1 MASTNSSTGSFKEI
15 RISVAGGANAQL
27 ADSLPASTGDGG
39 SCAEAEPFA
48 LQVIDDSMEPEFAAG
63 CVIIIDPSGVLKDGA
78 FVFAK
83 DNKDEYIFRRLR
95 MIDGKH
101 YLEPLNPAYDTL
113 GIQASQVEGII
124 TQRAGKRR
132 SYHKWYDK

>member
-1 MASTNSSTGSFKEI
+1 MASTGHSTGSFKEI
-15 RISVAGGANAQL
+15 KIAVAGGANSQRV
-27 ADSLPASTGDGG
+27 DSLENPGDGG
-39 SCAEAEPFA
+39 SCSEAEPFA

-63 CVIIIDPSGVLKDGA
+63 CVIVIDPSGVLKDGA

-95 MIDGKH
+95 IVEGKY
-101 YLEPLNPAYDTL
+101 YLEPLNPAYDTI
-113 GIQASQVEGII
+113 GINAAQVEGIV